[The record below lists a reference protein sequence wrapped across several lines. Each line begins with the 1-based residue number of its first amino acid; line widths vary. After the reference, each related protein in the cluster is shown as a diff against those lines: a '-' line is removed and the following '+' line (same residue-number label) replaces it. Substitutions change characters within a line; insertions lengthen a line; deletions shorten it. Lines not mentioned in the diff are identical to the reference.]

1 MQIKLRIINHT
12 IEEFENNE
20 SFLQNYVIKI
30 TSQISNWIDIFNI
43 NAGNVRCTYVNQNN
57 VSWKTTIFAKDK
69 QQAIMILTRLCNLI
83 DQKIDPKMFT
93 SADIRSANEKENDI
107 LVYLHKA
114 SLLVNKKKYPIVLY
128 HV

>member
-1 MQIKLRIINHT
+1 
-12 IEEFENNE
+12 
-20 SFLQNYVIKI
+20 
-30 TSQISNWIDIFNI
+30 
-43 NAGNVRCTYVNQNN
+43 
-57 VSWKTTIFAKDK
+57 
-69 QQAIMILTRLCNLI
+69 MILTRLCNLI